1 MAALQRLF
9 WELDADAAACQPEH
23 FVQAPRPEAYLLE
36 IIVGERS
43 DFIVADLDGC
53 LVGFALLMEREMG
66 GISCLLPCR
75 YAYLQDF
82 VVAAA
87 WRNQGYGTALFQ
99 AAQAWARARGLA
111 YLRLSVFPQNE
122 GAIRFYA
129 RQGLHANMITMECP
143 LAEGDDSQ
151 DGRA

>member
-1 MAALQRLF
+1 
-9 WELDADAAACQPEH
+9 
-23 FVQAPRPEAYLLE
+23 
-36 IIVGERS
+36 
-43 DFIVADLDGC
+43 
-53 LVGFALLMEREMG
+53 MG

-111 YLRLSVFPQNE
+111 YCACRSFRRTRAPS
-122 GAIRFYA
+122 ASTA
-129 RQGLHANMITMECP
+129 
-143 LAEGDDSQ
+143 
-151 DGRA
+151 GRACTPT